1 MDVGCFGRII
11 KAEARGIVL
20 NEPVTTVAVK
30 TVHSNDDCEAK
41 KVLLEEFKI
50 LCNLGRHLNIVNL
63 LGACTKSLDKGE
75 AFKLFTK

>member
-30 TVHSNDDCEAK
+30 TVHSNDDYEAK

-50 LCNLGRHLNIVNL
+50 LSNLGRHLNIVNL
-63 LGACTKSLDKGE
+63 LGACTNSLDKGE
-75 AFKLFTK
+75 TFKLFTK